1 MTLEALDMRDLRD
14 DGGDPGMVVGEEPKV
29 GLDVN
34 LVVELDKMAKRCV
47 MRRGLMAARFA
58 QR

>member
-14 DGGDPGMVVGEEPKV
+14 DGGDAGMVGEEPKV

-34 LVVELDKMAKRCV
+34 LVVELDKIAKRCLTP
-47 MRRGLMAARFA
+47 GGKD
-58 QR
+58 